1 MDSPGKIPKTV
12 QKCYTK
18 LVYHD
23 TGCGRSNLRACLM
36 AMPDGRARSVF
47 RHIAF
52 DDQKRRTEYVL

>member
-1 MDSPGKIPKTV
+1 MDSPGEIPKMV

-18 LVYHD
+18 LVCHD

-36 AMPDGRARSVF
+36 AGQGVDF
-47 RHIAF
+47 WHTAF